1 MNFHQEFN
9 KLCFLKKLKKIIN
22 VANAQGI
29 LNDLINKRKNQVL
42 NAANSMHFKEKEIP
56 TRYDFD
62 RYEGNSSLAYSW
74 SP

>member
-1 MNFHQEFN
+1 
-9 KLCFLKKLKKIIN
+9 
-22 VANAQGI
+22 
-29 LNDLINKRKNQVL
+29 
-42 NAANSMHFKEKEIP
+42 MHFKEKEIP

>member
-1 MNFHQEFN
+1 MLQMWWV
-9 KLCFLKKLKKIIN
+9 KQIYFLIIRKKNL
-22 VANAQGI
+22 
-29 LNDLINKRKNQVL
+29 LND
-42 NAANSMHFKEKEIP
+42 AAKMRFKEKEIP